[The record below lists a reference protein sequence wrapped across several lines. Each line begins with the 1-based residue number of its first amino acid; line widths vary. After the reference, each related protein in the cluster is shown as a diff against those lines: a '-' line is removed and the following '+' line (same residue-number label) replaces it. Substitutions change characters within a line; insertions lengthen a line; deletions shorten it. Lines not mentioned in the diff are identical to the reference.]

1 MSIEHLKPTI
11 ECLSREAVLVQAWK
25 KASSYIRY
33 HNWFSDTVELD
44 KIAINLPD
52 FIAELSNEISSGRL
66 TGSKPLRMV
75 PAPKSQR
82 WRVDA
87 QGRWQPLN
95 AGKTASKI
103 RPLAHVTL
111 RDQVVATA
119 MMLCLADRVETAQG
133 DPRIPLDSP
142 ELSSVTSYGN
152 RLFCDK
158 NAGKLNHRWGASK
171 LYRGFYQDY
180 QRFLARPEAVAE
192 PLAER
197 GKRVVILQ
205 SDLRQFYD
213 RVTPAL
219 LRERVNILRQD
230 DDEKG
235 FFDLFG
241 SFMDWRWADRDLDEV
256 RIYAEQAGLTDFNHV
271 SLPQGLVASGFFAN
285 VVLLNFD
292 RALRQKVG
300 KEVLPGA
307 ELHDAVRYV
316 DDLRLVVSL
325 RADADVADV
334 ESGLF
339 RYLQDQLREE
349 APGLEVSEEKTLA
362 SAFRGDERPLVQQSR
377 RMARIQTAISGGFDV
392 IAGGDILDSV
402 LGLVRTQERL
412 AASEDIGA
420 RHPFL
425 AVPDVRDATVDR
437 FAAGRFR
444 TTYRSLRPLLWH
456 DDAEKAAAD
465 VDADD
470 QLSQFRGT
478 RTRAE
483 LDDEARAFALAL
495 VAKWVDDPSN
505 VRLLRIGLDLWP
517 AADVLQQI
525 LELLRPFTEKGGPRK
540 APRRVA
546 WYCLSE
552 ILRAGATETGF
563 VEDSEA
569 LPGQLDLG
577 KYREVLREEAQ
588 RLICQTGV
596 KIPWY
601 LKQQALLFLATNP
614 PADFRQLRGNGNV
627 ETRHY
632 RELIRFLL
640 GETKGLGTVDYA
652 TYAIYARRSFLD
664 REQSIE
670 LVRSSL
676 SPARLNR
683 IAALDPNFG
692 REVIEAFPN
701 LRGDLMP
708 RIVADLGLSQSID
721 SSRKQT
727 LASMVLSPATREVL
741 RNELS
746 LLSFANAFL
755 EALADR
761 GSVRV
766 VTPSDVTL
774 TISSDTDRLKRVG
787 KVDISVPRHLAGLS
801 LYDPPSWVEEAGRWR
816 FQLGYLLRFILTG
829 QQDFT
834 RFVRPIHWK
843 EGREIYRSTE
853 SHWYQR
859 IYGLFSGHAA
869 FGDDWLPISEWTETL
884 LFRLLWWPGCPA
896 SERVYETV
904 GRIDLL
910 KKEIEQRLEFLQNM
924 QGSSVALIP
933 MNLPRSYVNQG
944 DHPLRACIVQTVIPG
959 EEGDFDP
966 SDLTLSDPTMR
977 IRHRRH
983 LSAALAAVER
993 ALALRETHKGR
1004 EGRLDLLILPELAVH
1019 PDDVQTHLVP
1029 FARAYKATILAGLTY
1044 QSLATGGLLVN
1055 SALWIMPTQDA
1066 TRGLQILIRRQGKGN
1081 LAPMELPFNNPTM
1094 KIEPFRPCQWLVG
1107 YQWSSVPSADPL
1119 WLTAAVCYD
1128 ATDIQLAAD
1137 LKNYSDVFIVPA
1149 LNRDV
1154 PTFDQM
1160 ALALHY
1166 HMFQM
1171 VIVANNGLYGGS
1183 NAYAPFTN
1191 SWERQVFHMHGQPQA
1206 SIAFLEIDHIA
1217 AFKARKIPS
1226 PTGPSNAA
1234 PYQFKPPPAGNNS
1247 R

>member
-1 MSIEHLKPTI
+1 MKYQ
-11 ECLSREAVLVQAWK
+11 AVVSLAV
-25 KASSYIRY
+25 
-33 HNWFSDTVELD
+33 
-44 KIAINLPD
+44 NLC
-52 FIAELSNEISSGRL
+52 GWC
-66 TGSKPLRMV
+66 PLRKV
-75 PAPKSQR
+75 RDGAFNAEGQ
-82 WRVDA
+82 
-87 QGRWQPLN
+87 WQPLN

-111 RDQVVATA
+111 KDQVIATA

-133 DPRIPLDSP
+133 DPRIGLDS
-142 ELSSVTSYGN
+142 ENLKSVTSYGN
-152 RLFCDK
+152 RLFCDRS
-158 NAGKLNHRWGASK
+158 AGQLIHRWGASK

-180 QRFLARPEAVAE
+180 QRFLVRPESVAE
-192 PLAER
+192 PLADK
-197 GKRVVILQ
+197 GARVVILQ

-213 RVTPAL
+213 RVTPDL
-219 LRERVNILRQD
+219 LRERVGALQED
-230 DDEKG
+230 HEEG
-235 FFDLFG
+235 TFFDLLG
-241 SFMDWRWADRDLDEV
+241 RFMDWRWAVQDLDEV
-256 RIYAEQAGLTDFNHV
+256 QIYAEQAGLTAFNRV
-271 SLPQGLVASGFFAN
+271 ALPQGLVASGFFAN

-292 RALRQKVG
+292 RALKQTVG
-300 KEVLPGA
+300 REIFSGA

-316 DDLRLVVSL
+316 DDLRLVLTVGVNV
-325 RADADVADV
+325 DVADV
-334 ESGLF
+334 EGGLF
-339 RYLQDQLREE
+339 QYLQERLQEE
-349 APGLEVSEEKTLA
+349 APGLEPSAEKTLA
-362 SAFRGDERPLVQQSR
+362 TVFRGDERPLVRQSR

-412 AASEDIGA
+412 AESEDVKDK
-420 RHPFL
+420 HPFL

-444 TTYRSLRPLLWH
+444 TTYRSLRPLLWQQ
-456 DDAEKAAAD
+456 DAERAAA
-465 VDADD
+465 DADD

-483 LDDEARAFALAL
+483 LDDEARAFAMGLI
-495 VAKWVDDPSN
+495 AKWVDDPSN

-517 AADVLQQI
+517 AADVLQRI
-525 LELLRPFTEKGGPRK
+525 LDLLRPFTEKGGLRK

-563 VEDSEA
+563 VEDTEA
-569 LPGQLDLG
+569 LSDQLDIAR
-577 KYREVLREEAQ
+577 YREVLRKEAR
-588 RLICQTGV
+588 RLVFQNAV

-601 LKQQALLFLATNP
+601 LKQQALLYLATNP
-614 PADFRQLRGNGNV
+614 PADFRQLRGRGNS

-640 GETKGLGTVDYA
+640 GESKGLGAVDYA
-652 TYAIYARRSFLD
+652 TYAIYARRSFLG
-664 REQSIE
+664 EAQSVE
-670 LVRSSL
+670 LVQRSMT
-676 SPARLNR
+676 PARLNR
-683 IAALDPNFG
+683 VAALDPNFA
-692 REVIEAFPN
+692 REIIDAFPQ
-701 LRGDLMP
+701 LKGDLTP
-708 RIVADLGLSQSID
+708 RIVADLGLNQFVDGSE
-721 SSRKQT
+721 KMT
-727 LASMVLSPATREVL
+727 LASMVLSSATREVL

-746 LLSFANAFL
+746 LLTFASAFL
-755 EALADR
+755 DALSDR
-761 GSVRV
+761 PPIGVI
-766 VTPSDVTL
+766 TPSDITL
-774 TISSDTDRLKRVG
+774 TISSDPDRLKRVEEVG
-787 KVDISVPRHLAGLS
+787 IASPRHLAGRS
-801 LYDPPSWVEEAGRWR
+801 LYEPPSWIEESGRWR
-816 FQLGYLLRFILTG
+816 FQLGYLLRFILTA

-834 RFVRPIHWK
+834 RFVRPVHWK
-843 EGREIYRSTE
+843 ERCEIYRPPE

-869 FGDDWLPISEWTETL
+869 FGDDWLPISEWTENL
-884 LFRLLWWPGCPA
+884 LFRLLSWPGCPGHDA
-896 SERVYETV
+896 VGQTV
-904 GRIDLL
+904 GA
-910 KKEIEQRLEFLQNM
+910 IEEFKNDIAKRVVFLRGM

-933 MNLPRSYVNQG
+933 MHLPRIYVGEG
-944 DHPLRACIVQTVIPG
+944 DHPLRACIVQTVVPG
-959 EEGDFDP
+959 EKSDFDP
-966 SDLTLSDPTMR
+966 SDLTLSNPAMR

-1044 QSLATGGLLVN
+1044 QSLASGGLLVN

-1081 LAPMELPFNNPTM
+1081 LAPMELSLNQPTT
-1094 KIEPFRPCQWLVG
+1094 KIQPFRPCQWLIG
-1107 YQWSSVPSADPL
+1107 YQWSSVSTADPL
-1119 WLTAAVCYD
+1119 WLTAAICYD
-1128 ATDIQLAAD
+1128 ATDIHLAAD
-1137 LKNYSDVFIVPA
+1137 LKNHSDVFIVPA
-1149 LNRDV
+1149 LNKDV

-1171 VIVANNGLYGGS
+1171 VIVANNGLFGGS

-1226 PTGPSNAA
+1226 LTGPAASAPLTGTSASA
-1234 PYQFKPPPAGNNS
+1234 PYQFKPPPAGYGS
-1247 R
+1247 K

>member
-1 MSIEHLKPTI
+1 M
-11 ECLSREAVLVQAWK
+11 LVQAWK

-52 FIAELSNEISSGRL
+52 FIAELSNDISSGRL
-66 TGSKPLRMV
+66 TGSEPLRMV

-82 WRVDA
+82 WRVNA
-87 QGRWQPLN
+87 EGRWQPLN

-133 DPRIPLDSP
+133 DPRISLDSP

-158 NAGKLNHRWGASK
+158 NAGQLNHRWGASK

-180 QRFLARPEAVAE
+180 QRFLARPETMAE
-192 PLAER
+192 PLAEM

-219 LRERVNILRQD
+219 LHERVNIMRQD
-230 DDEKG
+230 GDEES
-235 FFDLFG
+235 FFDLFRR
-241 SFMDWRWADRDLDEV
+241 FMDWRWAVQDLDEV

-285 VVLLNFD
+285 VVLLSFD

-300 KEVLPGA
+300 TEVLPGA

-316 DDLRLVVSL
+316 DDLRLVVSVG
-325 RADADVADV
+325 ADADVADV
-334 ESGLF
+334 EAGLF
-339 RYLQDQLREE
+339 RYLQGQLQDE

-377 RMARIQTAISGGFDV
+377 RMGRIQTAISGGFDV

-412 AASEDIGA
+412 AVSEDIEA
-420 RHPFL
+420 KHPFL
-425 AVPDVRDATVDR
+425 AIPDVRDATVDR

-444 TTYRSLRPLLWH
+444 TTYRSLRPLLWQ

-465 VDADD
+465 ADVDD

-495 VAKWVDDPSN
+495 IAKWVDDPSN

-517 AADVLQQI
+517 AADVLQKI

-563 VEDSEA
+563 VEDSES

-577 KYREVLREEAQ
+577 QYREVLRKEAQ
-588 RLICQTGV
+588 RLIGQTGV

-614 PADFRQLRGNGNV
+614 PANFKQMRGQGNL

-632 RELIRFLL
+632 LELIRFLL

-652 TYAIYARRSFLD
+652 TYAIYARRSFLAQ
-664 REQSIE
+664 EQSVE
-670 LVRSSL
+670 LVRNSL
-676 SPARLNR
+676 TPARLNR

-692 REVIEAFPN
+692 REVIEVFPD
-701 LRGDLMP
+701 LKDGLMP
-708 RIVADLGLSQSID
+708 RIVADLGLTYSTENSE
-721 SSRKQT
+721 KKT
-727 LASMVLSPATREVL
+727 LASMVLSSATREVL

-755 EALADR
+755 AALANR
-761 GSVRV
+761 GSVGV
-766 VTPSDVTL
+766 ITPSDVTL
-774 TISSDTDRLKRVG
+774 TISSNSDRLKRVEE
-787 KVDISVPRHLAGLS
+787 VDIAAPRHLAGLS
-801 LYDPPSWVEEAGRWR
+801 LYEPPSWVEESGRWR

-834 RFVRPIHWK
+834 KFVRPVHWK
-843 EGREIYRSTE
+843 EGRETYRPPE

-869 FGDDWLPISEWTETL
+869 FGDDWLPISEWTESL

-896 SERVYETV
+896 PTRVHETV

-910 KKEIEQRLEFLQNM
+910 KEEIEQRLEFLGNM

-933 MNLPRSYVNQG
+933 MNLPRSYIAQG
-944 DHPLRACIVQTVIPG
+944 DHPLRACVVQTVIPG
-959 EEGDFDP
+959 EKGDFDP
-966 SDLTLSDPTMR
+966 SDLTLSNPTMR
-977 IRHRRH
+977 VRHRRH

-1029 FARAYKATILAGLTY
+1029 FARAYKTTILAGLTY
-1044 QSLATGGLLVN
+1044 QSLVPGGLLVN

-1081 LAPMELPFNNPTM
+1081 LAPMEVPFNQPTM
-1094 KIEPFRPCQWLVG
+1094 KIAPFRPCQWLIG
-1107 YQWSSVPSADPL
+1107 YQWSTPSVDPL

-1137 LKNYSDVFIVPA
+1137 LKNHSDVFIVPA

-1191 SWERQVFHMHGQPQA
+1191 SWERQIFHMHGQPQA

-1226 PTGPSNAA
+1226 QTGPSDAA
-1234 PYQFKPPPAGNNS
+1234 PYQFKPPPAGGG
-1247 R
+1247 